1 MMNKRM
7 SKLEVALKEIS
18 DEDKLAVY
26 DYSEQDAGR
35 PDIIIIGWGSTKGS
49 ILDAMDQLRTD
60 RRELN

>member
-35 PDIIIIGWGSTKGS
+35 PSLDPDIIIISAGVQPKV
-49 ILDAMDQLRTD
+49 RY
-60 RRELN
+60 